1 MEKYELM
8 PTNGRKSFYGKAF
21 AEVDDYGVET
31 LFSYLTPIIKRFPN
45 GTLKRLYDEAP
56 SLTTST
62 LYDEAPSLTTST
74 HIKSFC
80 GLTKREF
87 MAL

>member
-1 MEKYELM
+1 MKKYELT

-21 AEVDDYGVET
+21 IEVDDYGVET

-45 GTLKRLYDEAP
+45 GTLKRLYG
-56 SLTTST
+56 
-62 LYDEAPSLTTST
+62 EAPSLTTST

>member
-1 MEKYELM
+1 MKRYELM

-21 AEVDDYGVET
+21 VEVDDNGVKT

-45 GTLKRLYDEAP
+45 GALKRLYDEEP
-56 SLTTST
+56 SLTTT
-62 LYDEAPSLTTST
+62 T

>member
-1 MEKYELM
+1 MERYELM

-21 AEVDDYGVET
+21 IEVDDYGVET
-31 LFSYLTPIIKRFPN
+31 LFSYLTSIIKRFPN
-45 GTLKRLYDEAP
+45 GTLKRLYNEEP
-56 SLTTST
+56 SLTTT
-62 LYDEAPSLTTST
+62 T

>member
-1 MEKYELM
+1 MTRRELM
-8 PTNGRKSFYGKAF
+8 PTNGRKSFYGKAIV
-21 AEVDDYGVET
+21 EVDDYGVET
-31 LFSYLTPIIKRFPN
+31 LFSYQTPIIKRFPN
-45 GTLKRLYDEAP
+45 GTLKR
-56 SLTTST
+56 

>member
-1 MEKYELM
+1 MKSYELT
-8 PTNGRKSFYGKAF
+8 PKNGRKSFYGKAII
-21 AEVDDYGVET
+21 EVDDYGVET
-31 LFSYLTPIIKRFPN
+31 LFSYQTPIIKRFPN
-45 GTLKRLYDEAP
+45 GTLKRLYDKEP
-56 SLTTST
+56 SSTTV
-62 LYDEAPSLTTST
+62 T

>member
-1 MEKYELM
+1 MKKYELA
-8 PTNGRKSFYGKAF
+8 PRNGRKSFYGKAIV
-21 AEVDDYGVET
+21 EVDDYGVET
-31 LFSYLTPIIKRFPN
+31 LFSYQTPIIKKFSN
-45 GTLKRLYDEAP
+45 GTLKRLYDEV
-56 SLTTST
+56 
-62 LYDEAPSLTTST
+62 PSLTTST

>member
-1 MEKYELM
+1 MTRHELM
-8 PTNGRKSFYGKAF
+8 PANGRKSFYGKAIV
-21 AEVDDYGVET
+21 EVDDYGVET
-31 LFSYLTPIIKRFPN
+31 LFSYQTPIIKRFPN
-45 GTLKRLYDEAP
+45 GTLKR
-56 SLTTST
+56 

>member
-1 MEKYELM
+1 MKKYELM

-21 AEVDDYGVET
+21 VEIDDNGVET
-31 LFSYLTPIIKRFPN
+31 LFSYLTPIIKKFPN
-45 GTLKRLYDEAP
+45 GTLKRLYDGAP
-56 SLTTST
+56 SLTTV
-62 LYDEAPSLTTST
+62 T

-80 GLTKREF
+80 GLNKREF

>member
-1 MEKYELM
+1 MERYELM

-21 AEVDDYGVET
+21 IEVDDYGVET

-45 GTLKRLYDEAP
+45 GTLKRLYDEEP
-56 SLTTST
+56 SNTTV
-62 LYDEAPSLTTST
+62 T

>member
-21 AEVDDYGVET
+21 VEVDDYGVEA

-45 GTLKRLYDEAP
+45 GTLKRLYDEEP
-56 SLTTST
+56 SNTTV
-62 LYDEAPSLTTST
+62 T

-80 GLTKREF
+80 GLTKRQF

>member
-1 MEKYELM
+1 MERYELM

-21 AEVDDYGVET
+21 IEVDDNGVET

-45 GTLKRLYDEAP
+45 GTLKRLYDE
-56 SLTTST
+56 
-62 LYDEAPSLTTST
+62 EPSLTTST

>member
-1 MEKYELM
+1 MKKYELT
-8 PTNGRKSFYGKAF
+8 PKNGRKSFYGKAII
-21 AEVDDYGVET
+21 EVDDYGVET

-45 GTLKRLYDEAP
+45 GALKRLYDEEP
-56 SLTTST
+56 SLTTV
-62 LYDEAPSLTTST
+62 T

>member
-1 MEKYELM
+1 MTRHELM
-8 PTNGRKSFYGKAF
+8 PTNGRKSFYGKAIV
-21 AEVDDYGVET
+21 EVDDYGVET
-31 LFSYLTPIIKRFPN
+31 LFSYQTPIIKKFPN

-62 LYDEAPSLTTST
+62 

-80 GLTKREF
+80 GLNKREF

>member
-1 MEKYELM
+1 MKKYELT
-8 PTNGRKSFYGKAF
+8 PKNGRKSFYGKAF
-21 AEVDDYGVET
+21 VEVDDYGVET

-45 GTLKRLYDEAP
+45 GTLKRLYNEKP
-56 SLTTST
+56 SLTTV
-62 LYDEAPSLTTST
+62 T

>member
-1 MEKYELM
+1 MKSYELT
-8 PTNGRKSFYGKAF
+8 PKNGRKSFYGKAII
-21 AEVDDYGVET
+21 EVDDYGAET
-31 LFSYLTPIIKRFPN
+31 LFSYQTPIIKRFPN

-56 SLTTST
+56 SLTTC
-62 LYDEAPSLTTST
+62 T

-87 MAL
+87 MVL

>member
-1 MEKYELM
+1 MERYELM

-21 AEVDDYGVET
+21 VEVDDYGVET

-45 GTLKRLYDEAP
+45 GTLKRLYDE
-56 SLTTST
+56 
-62 LYDEAPSLTTST
+62 EPSLTTST

-80 GLTKREF
+80 RLTKREF
-87 MAL
+87 IAL

>member
-1 MEKYELM
+1 MKKYELT
-8 PTNGRKSFYGKAF
+8 PKNGRKSFYGKAIV
-21 AEVDDYGVET
+21 EVDEYGVET
-31 LFSYLTPIIKRFPN
+31 LFSYQTPIIKRFPN

-62 LYDEAPSLTTST
+62 Y
-74 HIKSFC
+74 IKSFC
-80 GLTKREF
+80 GLNKREF

>member
-1 MEKYELM
+1 MKRYELM

-21 AEVDDYGVET
+21 VEVDDNGVET
-31 LFSYLTPIIKRFPN
+31 LFSYQTPIIKRFPN
-45 GTLKRLYDEAP
+45 GTLKRLYDEEP
-56 SLTTST
+56 SLTTV
-62 LYDEAPSLTTST
+62 T

-80 GLTKREF
+80 GFTKRQF

>member
-1 MEKYELM
+1 MTRRELI
-8 PTNGRKSFYGKAF
+8 PTNGRKSFYGKAIV
-21 AEVDDYGVET
+21 EVDDNGVEV
-31 LFSYLTPIIKRFPN
+31 LYSYLTPIIKRFPN
-45 GTLKRLYDEAP
+45 GTLRRLYDEEP
-56 SLTTST
+56 SLTT
-62 LYDEAPSLTTST
+62 AT

>member
-1 MEKYELM
+1 MTKHELM
-8 PTNGRKSFYGKAF
+8 PTNGRKSFYGKAIV
-21 AEVDDYGVET
+21 EVDDYGVET
-31 LFSYLTPIIKRFPN
+31 LFSYQTPIIKRFPN

-62 LYDEAPSLTTST
+62 

-80 GLTKREF
+80 GLNKREF

>member
-1 MEKYELM
+1 MERCELM

-21 AEVDDYGVET
+21 IEVDNYGVET

-45 GTLKRLYDEAP
+45 GTLKRLYDEEP
-56 SLTTST
+56 SLTTV
-62 LYDEAPSLTTST
+62 T

>member
-1 MEKYELM
+1 MTRHELM
-8 PTNGRKSFYGKAF
+8 PTNGRKSFYGKAIV
-21 AEVDDYGVET
+21 EVDDYGVET
-31 LFSYLTPIIKRFPN
+31 LFSYSTPIIKRFPN
-45 GTLKRLYDEAP
+45 GTLKR
-56 SLTTST
+56 

>member
-1 MEKYELM
+1 MERLM

-21 AEVDDYGVET
+21 IEVDDCGVET
-31 LFSYLTPIIKRFPN
+31 LFSYLTPIIKRFPD
-45 GTLKRLYDEAP
+45 GTLKRLYDEEP
-56 SLTTST
+56 SLTTSM
-62 LYDEAPSLTTST
+62 

>member
-1 MEKYELM
+1 MKRYELT
-8 PTNGRKSFYGKAF
+8 PTNGRKSFYGKALV
-21 AEVDDYGVET
+21 EVDDNGVET

-45 GTLKRLYDEAP
+45 GTLKRLYNEEP
-56 SLTTST
+56 SLTTV
-62 LYDEAPSLTTST
+62 T

-80 GLTKREF
+80 GLTKRQF

>member
-1 MEKYELM
+1 MKKHELM
-8 PTNGRKSFYGKAF
+8 PTNGRKSFYGKAII
-21 AEVDDYGVET
+21 EVDDYGVET
-31 LFSYLTPIIKRFPN
+31 LLSYQTPIIKRFPN
-45 GTLKRLYDEAP
+45 GTLKRLYDEEP
-56 SLTTST
+56 SLTT
-62 LYDEAPSLTTST
+62 AT

>member
-1 MEKYELM
+1 MKKYELM

-21 AEVDDYGVET
+21 VEVDDNGVEV
-31 LFSYLTPIIKRFPN
+31 LYSYLTPIVKRFPN
-45 GTLKRLYDEAP
+45 GTLKRLYDE
-56 SLTTST
+56 
-62 LYDEAPSLTTST
+62 EPSLTTST

>member
-1 MEKYELM
+1 MTRHELM
-8 PTNGRKSFYGKAF
+8 PTNGRKSFYGKAIV
-21 AEVDDYGVET
+21 EVDDYGVET
-31 LFSYLTPIIKRFPN
+31 LFSYQTPIIKRFPN
-45 GTLKRLYDEAP
+45 GTLKR
-56 SLTTST
+56 

>member
-1 MEKYELM
+1 MERYELM

-21 AEVDDYGVET
+21 IEVDDYGVET
-31 LFSYLTPIIKRFPN
+31 LFSYLTPIIKRFPD
-45 GTLKRLYDEAP
+45 GTLKRLYDE
-56 SLTTST
+56 
-62 LYDEAPSLTTST
+62 EPSLTTST

-80 GLTKREF
+80 GLTKRQF

>member
-1 MEKYELM
+1 MKKYELM
-8 PTNGRKSFYGKAF
+8 PTNGRKSFYGKAVVE
-21 AEVDDYGVET
+21 ADNYGVET
-31 LFSYLTPIIKRFPN
+31 LFSYATPIMKRFPN
-45 GTLKRLYDEAP
+45 GTLKRLYNEEP
-56 SLTTST
+56 SR
-62 LYDEAPSLTTST
+62 TTST

>member
-1 MEKYELM
+1 MKKYELM

-21 AEVDDYGVET
+21 VEVDDNGVET
-31 LFSYLTPIIKRFPN
+31 LFSYLTPIVKRSPN
-45 GTLKRLYDEAP
+45 GTLKRLYNEEP
-56 SLTTST
+56 SLTT
-62 LYDEAPSLTTST
+62 AT

>member
-1 MEKYELM
+1 MIRREFM
-8 PTNGRKSFYGKAF
+8 PTNGRKSFYGKAIV
-21 AEVDDYGVET
+21 EVDDYGVET
-31 LFSYLTPIIKRFPN
+31 LFSYQTPIIKRFPN

-62 LYDEAPSLTTST
+62 

-80 GLTKREF
+80 GLNKREF